1 MTGGF
6 DDEFVKAGG
15 TSDWSNSLLGGA
27 WGWFWVSWVA
37 LGGGGGGGWA
47 PWGGI
52 LGLLDGSWMGFLWRR
67 SNMEFLS
74 STQRNGAVASV
85 LGP

>member
-1 MTGGF
+1 MSLQSWRNIRLVKKPPGRRLGVVLGLLGCSWWGG
-6 DDEFVKAGG
+6 EVLGLLVG
-15 TSDWSNSLLGGA
+15 VMLGLLGG
-27 WGWFWVSWVA
+27 
-37 LGGGGGGGWA
+37 
-47 PWGGI
+47 
-52 LGLLDGSWMGFLWRR
+52 SWMRFLSRR

>member
-1 MTGGF
+1 MAGGF

-37 LGGGGGGGWA
+37 LGGGEVLGLLGV
-47 PWGGI
+47 I
-52 LGLLDGSWMGFLWRR
+52 LGLLGGSWMWFLSRR

>member
-1 MTGGF
+1 MSLSKLAEHPTGQT
-6 DDEFVKAGG
+6 A
-15 TSDWSNSLLGGA
+15 
-27 WGWFWVSWVA
+27 SWVA
-37 LGGGGGGGWA
+37 LGGGSGSPGLLLVGGRCWA
-47 PWGGI
+47 SWGVM
-52 LGLLDGSWMGFLWRR
+52 LGLLGGSC

>member
-1 MTGGF
+1 MSLSKLAEHPTGQT
-6 DDEFVKAGG
+6 A
-15 TSDWSNSLLGGA
+15 
-27 WGWFWVSWVA
+27 SWVA
-37 LGGGGGGGWA
+37 LGGGSGSPGLLLGGGGCWA
-47 PWGGI
+47 SWGVI
-52 LGLLDGSWMGFLWRR
+52 LGLLGGSWMWFLSRR

>member
-1 MTGGF
+1 MGVVLGLLGCTWWGG
-6 DDEFVKAGG
+6 EVLGLWG
-15 TSDWSNSLLGGA
+15 VMLGLLGG
-27 WGWFWVSWVA
+27 
-37 LGGGGGGGWA
+37 
-47 PWGGI
+47 
-52 LGLLDGSWMGFLWRR
+52 SWMWFLSRR

>member
-1 MTGGF
+1 MAGGF

-15 TSDWSNSLLGGA
+15 TSDWSKSLLGGA

-37 LGGGGGGGWA
+37 LGGGGRCWA
-47 PWGGI
+47 SWGVM
-52 LGLLDGSWMGFLWRR
+52 LGLLGGSWMWFLSRR

>member
-6 DDEFVKAGG
+6 DDEFLEAGG

-37 LGGGGGGGWA
+37 LGGGGEVLGLLGV
-47 PWGGI
+47 I
-52 LGLLDGSWMGFLWRR
+52 LGLLGGSWMRFLSRR